1 VSPEED
7 ALRIVI
13 EALRRLDVPHM
24 VTGSVASSYYGRP
37 RTTHDADVVIDPT
50 ATQLDDLVVLLT
62 DAGFYAD
69 RDAARRALAHRR
81 QFNVIAMQSGAK
93 IDVIIKKN
101 RAFSDVE
108 FARREAR
115 DLTMAPGV
123 SLVSAED
130 AVLSKLEW
138 ARAGGDSERQIA
150 DAAAIVALTPSLDRA
165 YIDQWAGVLGV
176 TDLWLRLRS

>member
-62 DAGFYAD
+62 DAGF
-69 RDAARRALAHRR
+69 
-81 QFNVIAMQSGAK
+81 
-93 IDVIIKKN
+93 
-101 RAFSDVE
+101 
-108 FARREAR
+108 
-115 DLTMAPGV
+115 
-123 SLVSAED
+123 
-130 AVLSKLEW
+130 
-138 ARAGGDSERQIA
+138 
-150 DAAAIVALTPSLDRA
+150 
-165 YIDQWAGVLGV
+165 
-176 TDLWLRLRS
+176 